1 MIIDKLEAALKEGD
15 PQRVE
20 VNLANGS
27 LLYPIERSVGHIL
40 LN

>member
-15 PQRVE
+15 PQRIE

-27 LLYPIERSVGHIL
+27 LLHPVFPYKPSPEG
-40 LN
+40 